1 MREYIIESDFV
12 HNGLRC
18 VVLFLSMGHRC
29 GYVGFDKTNPFYEKG
44 YSDKFKLL
52 KSDDIKDQELGKR
65 SVMTLFTF
73 AVDEEY
79 TSPDCYF
86 DVHGGITYAD
96 GGENSRYPV
105 ESNLWWFGFD
115 CAHYN
120 DGKDYVTA
128 KEYFKDNE
136 SLLNRIIQSEE
147 IDSVYLTGGV
157 ARSKNYVEQECK
169 NLADQIVKLVTGGKC
184 E

>member
-1 MREYIIESDFV
+1 MRDYIIESDFI

-18 VVLFLSMGHRC
+18 VVIFSSMGHRC

-65 SVMTLFTF
+65 SVMTLLTF

-86 DVHGGITYAD
+86 DVHGSITYAD

-115 CAHYN
+115 CAHCD
-120 DGKDYVTA
+120 DGKDYMTA
-128 KEYFKDNE
+128 KKYFSNNE
-136 SLLNRIIQSEE
+136 NVLKRIIQSEE
-147 IDSVYLTGGV
+147 IDNRYPTGGKI
-157 ARSKNYVEQECK
+157 RNKEYVEQECK
-169 NLADQIVKLVTGGKC
+169 NLADQIINLVMRKDKK
-184 E
+184 